1 MKATAWA
8 PVNLAL
14 IKYWGKKDKDLNL
27 PWNSSISVNLSS
39 LYTITTVEFS
49 KKYRRDTVIIDGEKK
64 KNEVDR
70 VIQHIERIRSQVDT
84 EDRVKIVTRNNFP
97 KGTGIASSASGFAA
111 LTLAATSALNLK
123 LSEKDLS
130 TLARL
135 GSGSACRSIPSGFVE
150 WKKGDKNNSYAKTIF
165 SKDHWSIRIATIIL
179 DEQPKEISSTQ
190 GHLLALS
197 NPFFKVRLKN
207 INKKIIALKQAIKNK
222 DFINFGKIIEQET
235 LEMHAI
241 MMTSNPPL
249 LYFSGNTVFF
259 IKKIFLLRKKR
270 LPVFF
275 TLDAGPNLHLFFLS
289 KNEKQI
295 KKVLDEDK
303 NIKKYYISE
312 VATGAHLVSD
322 HLF

>member
-14 IKYWGKKDKDLNL
+14 IKYWGKRDKDLNL
-27 PWNSSISVNLSS
+27 PCNISISVNLSS
-39 LYTITTVEFS
+39 LYTITTVDFS
-49 KKYRRDTVIIDGEKK
+49 RKYVRDIVIIDGEKNK
-64 KNEVDR
+64 KEIYR
-70 VIQHIERIRSQVDT
+70 VIQHIERIRLLGDT
-84 EDRVKIVTRNNFP
+84 KDKVKIVSQNNFP

-123 LSEKDLS
+123 LSQKELS
-130 TLARL
+130 LLARL

-150 WKKGDKNNSYAKTIF
+150 WKKGDKNNSYGKTIF
-165 SKDHWSIRIATIIL
+165 SKNYWMIKVATIIL

-190 GHLLALS
+190 GHLLATS

-207 INKKIIALKQAIKNK
+207 INKKIIALKQTIKNK
-222 DFINFGKIIEQET
+222 DFINFGKIIEQEA
-235 LEMHAI
+235 LEIHAI
-241 MMTSNPPL
+241 MITSNPPL
-249 LYFSGNTVFF
+249 VYFSGKTISL
-259 IKKIFLLRKKR
+259 IKKVFQLRKKG
-270 LPVFF
+270 LPIFF
-275 TLDAGPNLHLFFLS
+275 TLDAGPNPHLFFLS

-303 NIKKYYISE
+303 NIKRYYISK
-312 VATGAHLVSD
+312 VADGAQLISD